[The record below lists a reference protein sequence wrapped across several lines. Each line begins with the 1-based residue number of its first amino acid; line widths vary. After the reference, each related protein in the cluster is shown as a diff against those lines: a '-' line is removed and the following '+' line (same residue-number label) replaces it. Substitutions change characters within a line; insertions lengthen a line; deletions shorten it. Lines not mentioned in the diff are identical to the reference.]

1 MASQNQIQIQE
12 KLERRILHGL
22 ACQWEEALWILSP
35 SLRESMQK
43 PLFSLRDMKNRLGY
57 WHRQRHEISLSRAFV
72 LNHPWDAVVEVL
84 LHETAHQ
91 LADTVLGA
99 YGETPHG
106 PTFQKACHLLR
117 ANPETSG
124 SYETL
129 HDRIANERV
138 KSEDKIMVRVKKLM
152 ALAESRNQHE
162 AEAAMAKAH
171 ELIEKYNID
180 LLSRNENRNFVSIFI
195 GTPTLR
201 HFREEY
207 HLSGL
212 LQDFYFVSGI
222 WVSAYVLEKEKMGR
236 VLEISG
242 TVQNINIAAYVH
254 DFVRRYIDSKWK
266 EYNKDKGLNR
276 YRKTDFAVG
285 IIDGFRF
292 KLKSENQNKKNT
304 REEFAL
310 IKKEDALLEKY
321 LSYKHP
327 HLTGK
332 HPHLTGFR
340 RKVSSQDTNV
350 LNDGK
355 QIGKELVISKGV
367 TEKGQG
373 KKLLIEF

>member
-1 MASQNQIQIQE
+1 MASKKQIQIQE
-12 KLERRILHGL
+12 ELERRILHGL

-35 SLRESMQK
+35 SLRESIQK

-57 WHRQRHEISLSRAFV
+57 WHRQKHEICLSRAFV
-72 LNHPWDAVVEVL
+72 LNHPWDTVVEVL

-117 ANPETSG
+117 ANPEASG

-129 HDRIANERV
+129 HDRIANQRV

-152 ALAESRNQHE
+152 ALAESQNQHE
-162 AEAAMAKAH
+162 AEAAIAKAH

-180 LLSRNENRNFVSIFI
+180 LLSRNANRDFVSIFV
-195 GTPTLR
+195 GTPALR

-212 LQDFYFVSGI
+212 LQNFYFVSGI

-254 DFVRRYIDSKWK
+254 DFVRRHIDSKWK

-292 KLKSENQNKKNT
+292 KLESESQNKKNT

-327 HLTGK
+327 HLTS
-332 HPHLTGFR
+332 FR

-355 QIGKELVISKGV
+355 QIGKKLVISKGV
-367 TEKGQG
+367 TEKGKG